1 MYAPGP
7 ALRQHPTAT
16 DLTTAEAP
24 SAPAPRN
31 TPRSSTRSS
40 APTERSTRAHN
51 AEHAHANPS
60 NRIPRQGART
70 HPGTPDPT
78 WPDHPESHHPRY
90 QPAQQKEWSHINPRT
105 TDGRYHEPTRE
116 RSSPVVLG
124 RPARRQAGGAVD
136 RVDHRH
142 RADRVGR
149 IGEHGLAARDRAG
162 ERVQLIRVGRPTGQ
176 AFHAAARLRA
186 YRDPVAVLR
195 RQRIAHTHLA
205 IPA

>member
-60 NRIPRQGART
+60 DRITRQGART

-105 TDGRYHEPTRE
+105 TAGRYHEPTRE

-124 RPARRQAGGAVD
+124 QTGTSAHVVWTRRYGRTDPRSRCPAGRGGLVAGGSDPDTPPPAR
-136 RVDHRH
+136 
-142 RADRVGR
+142 
-149 IGEHGLAARDRAG
+149 L
-162 ERVQLIRVGRPTGQ
+162 
-176 AFHAAARLRA
+176 
-186 YRDPVAVLR
+186 
-195 RQRIAHTHLA
+195 
-205 IPA
+205 PA